1 MEERKREGEEEG
13 PGQRDEMGRREEG
26 GGEDEEGW
34 VPPDLNEISIDV
46 IIFFIV

>member
-13 PGQRDEMGRREEG
+13 PRQRDEMGRREEG
-26 GGEDEEGW
+26 GGEDKEGW

-46 IIFFIV
+46 IILFIV